1 MNVRR
6 SVSIAIALIIA
17 IAGRPAEAQNP
28 QVQVDGAF
36 NVGYT
41 RFTQSIFQPDPNADE
56 ADVRDSTSDRVFT
69 EVRPGFAIQ
78 YGSPRLVYRLGYQ
91 FSGSFD
97 ISGNPAYSNQGDLGL
112 VSQPTKFTTLTLA
125 AVVAQGGTSFLLNQR
140 AAEAGQ
146 PEIRAPGNPNLISG
160 SLAQSLAWEAGKRL
174 MVNQSLAVS
183 FSAPQEDLSNGN
195 GSMTGS
201 LVFDRPFRRFAT
213 GLEVRSAL
221 SRLRPLKADAEPYLS
236 VTNTAVIRFSH
247 DFTAR
252 WNGLATAG
260 VEQVYTAGESQPL
273 ALLPTAS
280 ASANYT
286 FRNASI
292 GADASHGAL
301 TNIQVGTVSLT
312 DRISGR
318 GSYVIDERKLRVL
331 SFSAG
336 ILHNEPIGES
346 EASVAAGSGNATQ
359 ADVGLTTAITKYILG
374 TVRYTYAYQF
384 GQTNGVEAVVTHVF
398 SIGVTGR
405 YSNTDKLARPLPS
418 RGKRVDGSDAK
429 AFPLGGNPLGGDDR
443 VNP

>member
-6 SVSIAIALIIA
+6 SVSIAIALFIA
-17 IAGRPAEAQNP
+17 IAGRRAEAQNP

-41 RFTQSIFQPDPNADE
+41 RFTQSFFQADPNAEPGDIK
-56 ADVRDSTSDRVFT
+56 DSASDRVFT
-69 EVRPGFAIQ
+69 EVRPGFAVQ
-78 YGSPRLVYRLGYQ
+78 YGSPRLAYRFGYQ

-97 ISGNPAYSNQGDLGL
+97 ISGNPAYSNQGDATL
-112 VSQPTKFTTLTLA
+112 VSQPTKLTTLTLA

-140 AAEAGQ
+140 AADAGQ

-160 SLAQSLAWEAGKRL
+160 SLAQSLSWEASQRL
-174 MVNQSLAVS
+174 MVQQSLSVS
-183 FSAPQEDLSNGN
+183 FSAPQEDLGNGN

-201 LVFDRPFRRFAT
+201 LVFDRPFRRFAA
-213 GLEVRSAL
+213 GLELRSAL
-221 SRLRPLKADAEPYLS
+221 SRLKPLRADDAPYFS
-236 VTNTAVIRFSH
+236 VTNTAVIRFAH

-260 VEQVYTAGESQPL
+260 IEQVYTAGESQPL
-273 ALLPTAS
+273 ALLPTAT
-280 ASANYT
+280 ASANYS
-286 FRNASI
+286 FRNASV
-292 GADASHGAL
+292 GVDVSHSAL
-301 TNIQVGTVSLT
+301 TNVQVGTVSLS

-318 GSYVIDERKLRVL
+318 GSYIVDERKLRVL

-336 ILHNEPIGES
+336 FLHNEPIGES
-346 EASVAAGSGNATQ
+346 EASVAPGSGNATQ
-359 ADVGLTTAITKYILG
+359 ADVGFTSAITKYVLG

-384 GQTNGVEAVVTHVF
+384 GQTNGVEAVTTHVF

-405 YSNTDKLARPLPS
+405 YSNTDKFARPLPS

-429 AFPLGGNPLGGDDR
+429 GFPLGGNPVGGDR